1 MKTSKLFFTV
11 LFLIQTF
18 VIDAQNSF
26 TTSGSEDIDRVR
38 KEIVT
43 NSTTKENFRE
53 HSVLMYMWVGTLQ
66 HLGADLRSFY
76 DIDKKYYQ
84 LENQVNRKK
93 GKEKIEA
100 TQKNDCFN

>member
-53 HSVLMYMWVGTLQ
+53 HSVLM
-66 HLGADLRSFY
+66 
-76 DIDKKYYQ
+76 
-84 LENQVNRKK
+84 
-93 GKEKIEA
+93 
-100 TQKNDCFN
+100 

>member
-53 HSVLMYMWVGTLQ
+53 HSVLCICG
-66 HLGADLRSFY
+66 
-76 DIDKKYYQ
+76 
-84 LENQVNRKK
+84 
-93 GKEKIEA
+93 
-100 TQKNDCFN
+100 